1 MTVNE
6 GAYEKA
12 FIYDFACPA
21 YADRHLPDA
30 VSFGQRLL
38 EFAASVPS
46 D

>member
-1 MTVNE
+1 MAVNE

-12 FIYDFACPA
+12 FIYDFAYPA
-21 YADRHLPDA
+21 YADRYLPDA

-38 EFAASVPS
+38 EFAAPVQS